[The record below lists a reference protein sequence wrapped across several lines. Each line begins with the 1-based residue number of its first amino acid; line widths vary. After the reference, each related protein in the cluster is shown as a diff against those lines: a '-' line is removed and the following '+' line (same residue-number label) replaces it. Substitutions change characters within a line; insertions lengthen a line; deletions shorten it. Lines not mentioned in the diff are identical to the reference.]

1 MCRMSVCSGCQCVQ
15 DVGMFRMSVC
25 SGCWGVEDV
34 VAFKMSVCSFR
45 MLQRCTTV
53 EEMQQLSEDGQCVL
67 RMSVFVQDVGVF
79 VQDAAEMHRCGG
91 DAAVVR

>member
-1 MCRMSVCSGCQCVQ
+1 
-15 DVGMFRMSVC
+15 
-25 SGCWGVEDV
+25 
-34 VAFKMSVCSFR
+34 